1 MGVHSIPLSSPL
13 FCCKAQPPLGAHRPC
28 RHNHRTATIGS
39 QKLALIYSEPWDGLR
54 LSVHQSVRGSRL
66 DRVPRQ
72 QPSDQKLLTQS
83 WSPTPIS
90 DWSEVASSEAPL
102 LFDQLIDLLTLAAG
116 RVSLNLISEFI
127 SGRCVYRNDVESHNQ
142 SEGWEC
148 GGREVHR
155 FLFTAILWFERH
167 FWQVRFFCYCSLF
180 GSTLKSSHLY
190 FRINTYCYF
199 QLHRIVLPF
208 GLIESRYF
216 SDVVLV

>member
-1 MGVHSIPLSSPL
+1 MDCGCLSISLSGGLALTVYRDSSPRTKSYWL
-13 FCCKAQPPLGAHRPC
+13 RAGAQHRFL
-28 RHNHRTATIGS
+28 IGL
-39 QKLALIYSEPWDGLR
+39 KWRPARP
-54 LSVHQSVRGSRL
+54 
-66 DRVPRQ
+66 
-72 QPSDQKLLTQS
+72 
-83 WSPTPIS
+83 
-90 DWSEVASSEAPL
+90 PL

-190 FRINTYCYF
+190 FRINTYFYF